1 MLIISTRIAIN
12 RKYFNINIVFFRVE
26 FFFNMDSVR
35 RVMLLELGDV
45 LFFLRPPL
53 PVLLQRWRGKMY
65 EGTRWCEAQ
74 WVMTL

>member
-12 RKYFNINIVFFRVE
+12 RYFNINIVFFRVE

-45 LFFLRPPL
+45 LFFLPP
-53 PVLLQRWRGKMY
+53 PPGAPPEMEGKN
-65 EGTRWCEAQ
+65 
-74 WVMTL
+74 V